1 MATNVFDVVA
11 KFCIVDT
18 NFLKF
23 CRAGS
28 ANWVAFVVGVSGFK
42 CVVGVGKIYT
52 ESIGDRGRGKWCSWC
67 SSTAFLSQQGKDFFF
82 SPPWPI
88 DNT

>member
-1 MATNVFDVVA
+1 MAANVFDVVEKVCTVA
-11 KFCIVDT
+11 T

-23 CRAGS
+23 CRAS
-28 ANWVAFVVGVSGFK
+28 SVNWVSFVVGVSGFE
-42 CVVGVGKIYT
+42 CVASVGKIYT
-52 ESIGDRGRGKWCSWC
+52 ESIGGRGKLCSWC